1 MLNHPTYERLT
12 QLRLTGMAK
21 ALAEQAQTPELH
33 ALSFEER
40 LGLLVDREATERH
53 NRQTASR
60 LRRARLKQSAV
71 AEDIDYRQPRGLDR
85 ALFRRLLTGD
95 WVRAHQNVLLTG
107 PTGVGKTYLAC
118 ALANAACRHGY
129 SALYQRLPRL
139 LAELRLAHA
148 DGRYLKLM
156 AALAKVE
163 VLVLD
168 DWGLAVLDDER
179 RRDLL
184 EVLDERY
191 QTRATVVTSQLP
203 VAHWHDAL
211 GDPTLADAIL
221 DRLVHHAHPL
231 PLNGESLRK
240 LKTPPPLAPSLDSG
254 RGDPENLPTVVT
266 TGP

>member
-1 MLNHPTYERLT
+1 M
-12 QLRLTGMAK
+12 
-21 ALAEQAQTPELH
+21 
-33 ALSFEER
+33 
-40 LGLLVDREATERH
+40 
-53 NRQTASR
+53 
-60 LRRARLKQSAV
+60 
-71 AEDIDYRQPRGLDR
+71 
-85 ALFRRLLTGD
+85 
-95 WVRAHQNVLLTG
+95 
-107 PTGVGKTYLAC
+107 
-118 ALANAACRHGY
+118 
-129 SALYQRLPRL
+129 
-139 LAELRLAHA
+139 AELRLAHA

-184 EVLDERY
+184 ELLDERY

-231 PLNGESLRK
+231 TLSGESLRK
-240 LKTPPPLAPSLDSG
+240 LKGPPSLAPSLDSG
-254 RGDPENLPTVVT
+254 RGDPENLPT
-266 TGP
+266 GLSAAP

>member
-21 ALAEQAQTPELH
+21 ALTEQAQTPEVQ
-33 ALSFEER
+33 AMSFEER

-53 NRQTASR
+53 NRQTGSR
-60 LRRARLKQSAV
+60 LRRARLKQAAV
-71 AEDIDYRQPRGLDR
+71 AEDIDYRHPRGLDR
-85 ALFRRLLTGD
+85 ALFRRLLAGD
-95 WVRAHQNVLLTG
+95 WVRGHQNVLLTG

-118 ALANAACRHGY
+118 ALANAACRQGY
-129 SALYQRLPRL
+129 TALYQRLPRL
-139 LAELRLAHA
+139 LEELTLAHA
-148 DGRYLKLM
+148 DGRYLTLM

-184 EVLDERY
+184 ELLDERY
-191 QTRATVVTSQLP
+191 QTRSTVVTSQLP

-231 PLNGESLRK
+231 TLSGESLRK
-240 LKTPPPLAPSLDSG
+240 VKGALTRAQELGSG
-254 RGDPENLPTVVT
+254 PIDPGNAQAAFAA
-266 TGP
+266 GP